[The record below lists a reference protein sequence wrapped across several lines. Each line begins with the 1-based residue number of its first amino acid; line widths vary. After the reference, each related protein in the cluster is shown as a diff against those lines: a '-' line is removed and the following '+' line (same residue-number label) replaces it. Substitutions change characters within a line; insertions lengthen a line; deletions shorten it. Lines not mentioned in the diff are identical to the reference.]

1 MIWELRYL
9 SMNREHTYDVPRKP
23 TAPLCYLDTEQF
35 KIAPLNNTIMTNAT
49 VSAAFSD
56 KFLNSIV

>member
-1 MIWELRYL
+1 
-9 SMNREHTYDVPRKP
+9 MNREHTYDVPRKP